1 MKKVAIV
8 GLGWLGMP
16 LALSLMSRGW
26 QVTGSKTTQDGVE
39 AARMCGIDGY
49 PLRLELYAW
58 GGSAVY
64 PLRLEPQLVC
74 DTEDLDALMN
84 VDALVITLPARR
96 TGPGEDFYL
105 QAVQEIVDTA
115 LAHHVPRI
123 IFTSS
128 TSVYGNASGTLKEN
142 SPRNPQTASGRVLKE
157 LEDWLH
163 NLPGTSVD
171 ILRLA
176 GLVGPSRHPGR
187 FFAGKSAPD
196 GQHGVNL
203 VHLQDVI
210 AAIELLLQAPK
221 GGRIYNICA
230 PKHPAR
236 GVFYPQMARELGLPV
251 PVFSDNPENGS
262 GKIVDGSRICNELG
276 FEYQYPDPL
285 VMPME

>member
-16 LALSLMSRGW
+16 LALSLTARGW

-39 AARMCGIDGY
+39 AARMCGID
-49 PLRLELYAW
+49 
-58 GGSAVY
+58 SY

-96 TGPGEDFYL
+96 TGAGEGFYL

-115 LAHHVPRI
+115 LAYHIPRI
-123 IFTSS
+123 VFTSS
-128 TSVYGNASGTLKEN
+128 TSVYGNVNGTVKEN
-142 SPRNPQTASGRVLKE
+142 SPRLPQTASGQVLKE

-176 GLVGPSRHPGR
+176 GLVGPSVIRDVFRRQVG
-187 FFAGKSAPD
+187 AGW
-196 GQHGVNL
+196 
-203 VHLQDVI
+203 
-210 AAIELLLQAPK
+210 
-221 GGRIYNICA
+221 
-230 PKHPAR
+230 PAR
-236 GVFYPQMARELGLPV
+236 GQSGAFAGCGGRYRTAAAG
-251 PVFSDNPENGS
+251 PEG
-262 GKIVDGSRICNELG
+262 RAHL
-276 FEYQYPDPL
+276 
-285 VMPME
+285 

>member
-16 LALSLMSRGW
+16 LAMSLAAKGW
-26 QVTGSKTTQDGVE
+26 QVTGSKRTRDGVE
-39 AARMCGIDGY
+39 AARMCGIDGV
-49 PLRLELYAW
+49 E
-58 GGSAVY
+58 
-64 PLRLEPQLVC
+64 LRLEPELVC
-74 DTEDLDALMN
+74 DADDLDTLMN

-96 TGPGEDFYL
+96 SGPGESFYL
-105 QAVQEIVDTA
+105 QAMQEIVDSA

-128 TSVYGNASGTLKEN
+128 TSVYGEVEGVVKE
-142 SPRNPQTASGRVLKE
+142 SSERRPVTASGQVLKE

-163 NLPGTSVD
+163 NLPGTQVD
-171 ILRLA
+171 IVRLA
-176 GLVGPSRHPGR
+176 GLVGPGRHPGR

-196 GQHGVNL
+196 GQHVVNL
-203 VHLQDVI
+203 VHLDDVV

-221 GGRIYNICA
+221 GGHIYNICA
-230 PKHPAR
+230 PSHPAR
-236 GVFYPQMARELGLPV
+236 STFYPLMARQLGLAP
-251 PVFSDNPENGS
+251 PVFAEAKDESK
-262 GKIVDGSRICNELG
+262 GKIVDGNRICHELG

>member
-1 MKKVAIV
+1 M
-8 GLGWLGMP
+8 
-16 LALSLMSRGW
+16 
-26 QVTGSKTTQDGVE
+26 
-39 AARMCGIDGY
+39 
-49 PLRLELYAW
+49 
-58 GGSAVY
+58 
-64 PLRLEPQLVC
+64 
-74 DTEDLDALMN
+74 
-84 VDALVITLPARR
+84 
-96 TGPGEDFYL
+96 
-105 QAVQEIVDTA
+105 
-115 LAHHVPRI
+115 
-123 IFTSS
+123 
-128 TSVYGNASGTLKEN
+128 
-142 SPRNPQTASGRVLKE
+142 
-157 LEDWLH
+157 
-163 NLPGTSVD
+163 D

>member
-16 LALSLMSRGW
+16 LALSLTARGW

-39 AARMCGIDGY
+39 AARMCGID
-49 PLRLELYAW
+49 
-58 GGSAVY
+58 SY

-96 TGPGEDFYL
+96 TGAGEGFYL

-115 LAHHVPRI
+115 LAYHIPRI
-123 IFTSS
+123 VFTSS
-128 TSVYGNASGTLKEN
+128 TSVYGNVNGTVKEN
-142 SPRNPQTASGRVLKE
+142 SPRLPQTASGQVLKE

-196 GQHGVNL
+196 GQHVVNL
-203 VHLQDVI
+203 VHLQDVV

-221 GGRIYNICA
+221 GGHIYNLCA
-230 PKHPAR
+230 PAIRRAASFIRRWPASSVCR
-236 GVFYPQMARELGLPV
+236 RRCSATARTAARARLWMAIVSAMSWGLSTSTP
-251 PVFSDNPENGS
+251 
-262 GKIVDGSRICNELG
+262 IRW
-276 FEYQYPDPL
+276 
-285 VMPME
+285 